1 VDGAVERQ
9 LGMKTDMSG
18 VHAALQSLYSKHR
31 RRYRENPD
39 SKQICCMWSTN
50 DPPDILEGTE
60 PICDIEEAFGIEIS
74 ANEALKLVDMD
85 LDQAA
90 RMILE
95 IKKKKR

>member
-1 VDGAVERQ
+1 
-9 LGMKTDMSG
+9 
-18 VHAALQSLYSKHR
+18 
-31 RRYRENPD
+31 
-39 SKQICCMWSTN
+39 MWSTN

-74 ANEALKLVDMD
+74 ANEALKLFDMD
-85 LDQAA
+85 LNQAA